1 MMLYNFTLKW
11 SLPVASSCEY
21 GDESSG
27 SGSSATELV
36 SLNYSK
42 MVDVQNSEVSAIL

>member
-1 MMLYNFTLKW
+1 
-11 SLPVASSCEY
+11 VASSCEY
-21 GDESSG
+21 DDESSG

-42 MVDVQNSEVSAIL
+42 MVDVQNSEVWTVELIGQEGIAVF